1 MENNNFILN
10 PASIANG
17 SITRSAITEQFTE
30 SAKQNGL
37 LPLDK
42 LRFYR
47 ETSKAATDAEKV
59 KENPEDKKC
68 PTLMELA
75 LKQAKS
81 LKEFKQAMR
90 NGSKEFPYNG
100 CTYQYREEV
109 TIDLSKCEGPYAED
123 WQLQQSVIENIDRQ
137 IAALR
142 NEQKAAKSAME
153 ADGKNYLSENPECD
167 KVKVTKKPSLVVL

>member
-1 MENNNFILN
+1 MEQIFILN
-10 PASIANG
+10 PADVANG

-30 SAKQNGL
+30 SAKLNGL

-68 PTLMELA
+68 PTLMDQA
-75 LKQAKS
+75 LKQAKA

-123 WQLQQSVIENIDRQ
+123 WQLQQSVIEEIDKQ

-153 ADGKNYLSENPECD
+153 ADGKNYLAENPEC
-167 KVKVTKKPSLVVL
+167 TKMKKTVKPSIVVM

>member
-1 MENNNFILN
+1 MEQNFILN
-10 PASIANG
+10 PADVANG
-17 SITRSAITEQFTE
+17 SIMRSAITEQFTE

-59 KENPEDKKC
+59 KEDKKS
-68 PTLMELA
+68 PSLMELA

-109 TIDLSKCEGPYAED
+109 TIDLSKCEGAYAED
-123 WQLQQSVIENIDRQ
+123 WQLQQSVIEDIDKQ

-153 ADGKNYLSENPECD
+153 ADGKNYLAENPDCK
-167 KVKVTKKPSLVVL
+167 KVKVTTKTSLVVL

>member
-1 MENNNFILN
+1 MNENFIIN
-10 PASIANG
+10 PAEIANG
-17 SITRSAITEQFTE
+17 SITRSAITEQLTE
-30 SAKQNGL
+30 SAKLNGL

-100 CTYQYREEV
+100 CAYQYREEV
-109 TIDLSKCEGPYAED
+109 TIDLSDCEGEYADAWKE
-123 WQLQQSVIENIDRQ
+123 QVEKLKELETEMET
-137 IAALR
+137 LR
-142 NEQKAAKSAME
+142 NKQKAAKSAKE
-153 ADGKNYLSENPECD
+153 SAEKNYQNENPDCPNM
-167 KVKVTKKPSLVVL
+167 KKTVKPSIVVM

>member
-1 MENNNFILN
+1 
-10 PASIANG
+10 
-17 SITRSAITEQFTE
+17 
-30 SAKQNGL
+30 
-37 LPLDK
+37 
-42 LRFYR
+42 
-47 ETSKAATDAEKV
+47 
-59 KENPEDKKC
+59 
-68 PTLMELA
+68 MELA

-123 WQLQQSVIENIDRQ
+123 WQLQQSVIEDIDRQ

-153 ADGKNYLSENPECD
+153 ADGKNYLSENPECK
-167 KVKVTKKPSLVVL
+167 KVKVTTKTSLVVL

>member
-1 MENNNFILN
+1 MCFVGSFPYADILC
-10 PASIANG
+10 
-17 SITRSAITEQFTE
+17 
-30 SAKQNGL
+30 
-37 LPLDK
+37 
-42 LRFYR
+42 YR
-47 ETSKAATDAEKV
+47 NACKAATDAEKV
-59 KENPEDKKC
+59 KENPEDKKS
-68 PTLMELA
+68 PSLMELA

-100 CTYQYREEV
+100 CTHQYREEV

-123 WQLQQSVIENIDRQ
+123 WQLQQSVIEDIDRQ

-142 NEQKAAKSAME
+142 NDQKAAKSAME

-167 KVKVTKKPSLVVL
+167 KIKITKKTSLVVL

>member
-1 MENNNFILN
+1 MEQNFILN
-10 PASIANG
+10 PAEIANG
-17 SITRSAITEQFTE
+17 SIMRSAITEQFTE

-42 LRFYR
+42 LRFFR

-59 KENPEDKKC
+59 KEDKKS
-68 PTLMELA
+68 PSLMELA
-75 LKQAKS
+75 LKQAKA

-109 TIDLSKCEGPYAED
+109 TVDLSDCEGEYADAWRE
-123 WQLQQSVIENIDRQ
+123 QVEKLKELETEMET
-137 IAALR
+137 LR
-142 NEQKAAKSAME
+142 NKQKAAKSAKE
-153 ADGKNYLSENPECD
+153 SAEKNYQNENPEC
-167 KVKVTKKPSLVVL
+167 TKMKKTTKPTLVVL